1 MSILIP
7 ITIRIMML
15 TYGNVSI
22 VCQSQDVKFPSVV
35 TAQSVLET
43 GWYKCQ
49 SCSLEK
55 NNIFGF
61 YSDRY
66 LTFKHWIESVAYY
79 KKWQDKYMP
88 NGLCNSDEYLQWLE
102 DFGYFTDENYI
113 NKINDIL

>member
-1 MSILIP
+1 MIIP
-7 ITIRIMML
+7 LTIRIMML
-15 TYGNVSI
+15 SYGNVSI
-22 VCQSQDVKFPSVV
+22 VCQSQDVKFYTVV

-49 SCSLEK
+49 SCSLQK

-66 LTFKHWIESVAYY
+66 LEFDHWIESVAYY
-79 KKWQDKYMP
+79 QKWQKKYVP
-88 NGLCNSDEYLQWLE
+88 DNICDNDEYLLWLKN
-102 DFGYFTDENYI
+102 FGYFTDENYI

>member
-1 MSILIP
+1 MIIPLI
-7 ITIRIMML
+7 IRITML
-15 TYGNVSI
+15 TYGNVYTI
-22 VCQSQDVKFPSVV
+22 CVTQNVKFPEVV
-35 TAQSVLET
+35 SAQSVLET

-49 SCSLEK
+49 NCSLNK

-66 LTFKHWIESVAYY
+66 LTFDHWMQSVAYY

-88 NGLCNSDEYLQWLE
+88 ITISNNDEYLQWLK

-113 NKINDIL
+113 NKINNIL